1 MSYYQKVF
9 YALLILCFLPI
20 SYSVHA
26 ENNGIGAL
34 KAYAV
39 FKMGEYGKAYDL
51 WKELADEG
59 NTTAMNNIGNLYENG
74 LGFPRN
80 MEMATQWYR
89 LSAEAGDKLG
99 QLHLGTAYEQGAG
112 VPRDNRQA
120 ADWFRKS
127 ALQGDQDAQFNLGVM
142 LVTNYGTETSPS
154 AEMKK
159 EARYWLEKA
168 SLQNHPEAR
177 IFLQMLP

>member
-1 MSYYQKVF
+1 MSYIQNSF
-9 YALLILCFLPI
+9 CSLAIIFCFCV
-20 SYSVHA
+20 SGSVHA
-26 ENNGIGAL
+26 ENTGVGAL

-39 FKMGEYGKAYDL
+39 FKMGDYEKAYEL

-74 LGFPRN
+74 LGFPRD
-80 MEMATQWYR
+80 MQIAVQWYR
-89 LSAEAGDKLG
+89 LSAEAGDRLG

-112 VPRDNRQA
+112 VPRDNQQA

-127 ALQGDQDAQFNLGVM
+127 AEQGDPDAQFNLGVM
-142 LVTNYGTETSPS
+142 LITNYGTELPPS
-154 AEMKK
+154 VKMLED
-159 EARYWLEKA
+159 ARQWLEKA
-168 SLQNHPEAR
+168 RLQNHPEAR